1 ERAYIY
7 FFNDQDKPSL
17 HASAGITRNFEPK
30 PSFHALAHLQAVL
43 GDHRFRRIVAAEE
56 GSLRI
61 HEFERGDDPSKRVW
75 AVWSPTGS
83 GMTTRRVLPRLPG
96 RFVRAEV
103 MPLAAGWDQ
112 RTAV

>member
-1 ERAYIY
+1 
-7 FFNDQDKPSL
+7 
-17 HASAGITRNFEPK
+17 
-30 PSFHALAHLQAVL
+30 

-112 RTAV
+112 RTAVPVTQREDGSVEIEVSESPLYVLIDAGEAAVDGVAGDFS